1 MERLH
6 VNRTS
11 NFKWESREELYDYF
25 QEKYNLSKEQIDEEV
40 ARCREEFA
48 LRKGEAVRTTELW
61 QKVGCV
67 LEDRYAFSTQKMQE
81 T

>member
-25 QEKYNLSKEQIDEEV
+25 KEKYNLDREQVDEEIT
-40 ARCREEFA
+40 RCREVFS
-48 LRKGEAVRTTELW
+48 LRKGEAIRPPELW
-61 QKVGCV
+61 QKAGCA
-67 LEDRYAFSTQKMQE
+67 LEDRLGI
-81 T
+81 